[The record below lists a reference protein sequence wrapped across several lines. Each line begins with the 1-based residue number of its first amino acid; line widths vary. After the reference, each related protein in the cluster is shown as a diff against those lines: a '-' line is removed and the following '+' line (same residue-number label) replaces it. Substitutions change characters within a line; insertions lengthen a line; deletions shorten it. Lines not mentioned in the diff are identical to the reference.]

1 MSNTA
6 AKTSVVVDI
15 YAPAGHTIMAQS
27 QAAAREGVKN
37 YLAGMMAGLGIPA
50 VPELRWQTRE
60 SGDKSVGAAIQGRA
74 ARLRHST
81 TESHGVKPADF
92 ALALCEDLL
101 RNRHLMIDG
110 ALVAHASRIAPPSF
124 GQFAEKDRFVIVQRL
139 FEQGFGLQR
148 LAQFA
153 PESDAPHHT
162 PEAWAET
169 CIGALQTAQFL
180 MYAHASQIDPDGD
193 PYDFNRLVEGADYF
207 VDVAFKIKGVP
218 FPKMRCVKRVD
229 FAPDELAFQLNDLLF
244 PLRRMADVNT
254 ENLRFV
260 SFLTSSGTL
269 FLNRGSVGL
278 LLDSLEAANPNL
290 LALVR
295 SRFSPDFI
303 IAVLRHLVAE
313 NISIRPLVRIL
324 EIMVSGGQ
332 DLYRQQTGVSE
343 APPLSEIV
351 HLVADE
357 KLPAQLDLADWS
369 ELVRIN
375 LKNAIINRALPHFES
390 PNSLSCFYIDN
401 ALLEKIARFDTLDA
415 GRQQAIRQTL
425 HRRIAENYLTP
436 AGKIRPIISSVAWR
450 RKIAGLIASEF
461 PDTPVFSLQ
470 ECLPRIVARFE
481 VMIAE

>member
-6 AKTSVVVDI
+6 ETSVVVDI
-15 YAPAGHTIMAQS
+15 YAPSGHTIMAQS
-27 QAAAREGVKN
+27 QAAVRESVKH
-37 YLAGMMAGLGIPA
+37 YLAGMVTGLGIPA
-50 VPELRWQTRE
+50 VPELRWQTRPP
-60 SGDKSVGAAIQGRA
+60 GDNTIGASVQGNT
-74 ARLRHST
+74 ARLRYST
-81 TESHGVKPADF
+81 TESHGAKPADV
-92 ALALCEDLL
+92 AVALCEDLL
-101 RNRHLMIDG
+101 RNRHLLIDD
-110 ALVAHASRIAPPSF
+110 ALVAYATRIGPPSF
-124 GQFAEKDRFVIVQRL
+124 GQFAEKERAQVLQRL

-148 LAQFA
+148 LALFA
-153 PESDAPHHT
+153 PEGDAPHHT

-169 CIGALQTAQFL
+169 CIGALQATQFL

-218 FPKMRCVKRVD
+218 FPKMHCVKRAD
-229 FAPDELAFQLNDLLF
+229 FAPDELAFQLNDLIF

-260 SFLTSSGTL
+260 NFLTSNGTL
-269 FLNRGSVGL
+269 FLNRGSVGM

-295 SRFSPDFI
+295 SRFSVDFI
-303 IAVLRHLVAE
+303 AAVLRHLVAE

-332 DLYRQQTGVSE
+332 DLYRQQAGVSE
-343 APPLSEIV
+343 APPLSEVV

-357 KLPAQLDLADWS
+357 KLPAQLSLGDWS

-375 LKNAIINRALPHFES
+375 LKNAIINRALPHFEA

-401 ALLEKIARFDTLDA
+401 TLLEQIARFDRLDA
-415 GRQQAIRQTL
+415 GHQQAIRQTL
-425 HRRIAENYLTP
+425 HRRIAENAVTP
-436 AGKIRPIISSVAWR
+436 AGKIRPVISPAAWR
-450 RKIAGLIASEF
+450 RKIAGLIACEF

-470 ECLPRIVARFE
+470 ECLPRIVARFD
-481 VMIAE
+481 VLIAE